1 MIIGMNK
8 ITLIIIILFV
18 IGGIVLIQS
27 GKKGKLAK
35 RNLLKE
41 EGGLSIGIF
50 ESRNYSSGRTYSI
63 SFSYTVDGKDYR
75 NGDTQCFLDS
85 PKASDAFTNKD
96 LARKKDR
103 FLVLYNKES
112 PKESIIRLDYPVKDS
127 ADFKRY
133 VKEFERMRKQKA
145 NK

>member
-1 MIIGMNK
+1 M
-8 ITLIIIILFV
+8 

-35 RNLLKE
+35 RNLLKD
-41 EGGLSIGIF
+41 EGGLTIGVF
-50 ESRNYSSGRTYSI
+50 ESRNYSGGRTYSI
-63 SFSYTVDGKDYR
+63 SFSYKVDGKDYR
-75 NGDTQCFLDS
+75 NGDTHCFLDS
-85 PKASDAFTNKD
+85 PKASNAFTNKD

-103 FLVLYNKES
+103 FLVLYNKEN

-133 VKEFERMRKQKA
+133 VKEFEQKRKLKE
-145 NK
+145 